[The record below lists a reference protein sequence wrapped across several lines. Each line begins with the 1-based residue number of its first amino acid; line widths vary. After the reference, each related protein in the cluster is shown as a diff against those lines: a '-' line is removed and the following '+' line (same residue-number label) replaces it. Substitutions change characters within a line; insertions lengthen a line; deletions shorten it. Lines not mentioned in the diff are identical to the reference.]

1 MLFGLRSKLTSVLF
15 VRFPF
20 ALLVVRLPFL
30 LLIRHRAG
38 SAFVTLFSAT
48 GATGVT
54 GAGLTGCL
62 AAWLLLLYIFKRF
75 FIQFAKLKWELRN
88 KFRSVCFGCHCD
100 SPIPDSSLASSRA
113 RRAALRVCSRMQR
126 MWPRPATRLCSARTN
141 PTLFDWVELGEMQ
154 TFYLMK

>member
-48 GATGVT
+48 GATGAT
-54 GAGLTGCL
+54 GAGLTGLTGLPGCL
-62 AAWLLLLYIFKRF
+62 AAAFVYF
-75 FIQFAKLKWELRN
+75 
-88 KFRSVCFGCHCD
+88 
-100 SPIPDSSLASSRA
+100 
-113 RRAALRVCSRMQR
+113 
-126 MWPRPATRLCSARTN
+126 
-141 PTLFDWVELGEMQ
+141 
-154 TFYLMK
+154 